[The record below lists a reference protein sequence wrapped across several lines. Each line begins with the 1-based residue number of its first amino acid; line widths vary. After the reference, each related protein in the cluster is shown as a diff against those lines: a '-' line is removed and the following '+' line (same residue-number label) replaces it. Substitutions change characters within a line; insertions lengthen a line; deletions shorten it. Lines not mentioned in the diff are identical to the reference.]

1 MSQSL
6 TLPDELFNKLAHGAA
21 QRGLTIEALL
31 AFVSELVVLPDQ
43 PTQRDR
49 ERQRCIERLL
59 AKYQAGPLTA
69 KDRAEL
75 DRLIDADY
83 QEAIARADRLIVAKE
98 AHPDASRSA
107 TATAPHIRAS
117 PKPAKRS
124 RK

>member
-21 QRGLTIEALL
+21 QRGLTVEGLL
-31 AFVSELVVLPDQ
+31 AVVSELVVLPERPTRRDQ
-43 PTQRDR
+43 QRSR
-49 ERQRCIERLL
+49 RIERLFGRYRSGTL
-59 AKYQAGPLTA
+59 AAE
-69 KDRAEL
+69 DRAEL

-83 QEAIARADRLIVAKE
+83 QEAIARADHLLAAKQPPPG
-98 AHPDASRSA
+98 APTASR
-107 TATAPHIRAS
+107 RADRSS